1 MHSIQS
7 CTCPTL
13 GGRPSWFEQP
23 VLRGTISYKLNLKG
37 VNMTSNETKKKEGR
51 WALKRRLKREREQ
64 AGQSYRRTARLR
76 LQEMFK
82 AGFGSKRSSDKTDAD
97 TQNKIYSKNTFETYK
112 RQFSYFADWLS
123 EAHKEAYTL
132 ADARQYVDEY
142 LLHLIELERSAYSI
156 TTAKAALAKV
166 FQTEATQFI
175 DTPSRERA
183 NIKRSRGV
191 AVRDSN
197 ISNKTETKLALF
209 SSAVGLRR
217 KEMMSIE
224 SKDLFFDNGKAYL
237 NVTKGTKGGKARIV
251 EICGTSEGETKM
263 IVEWI
268 QSRNGKLFPK
278 LNTNYDNHH
287 YRAIYAQRL
296 YDRYKREEKDIPLK
310 ERYIMRKERAGE
322 VYDKSA
328 MKVVSENLGHNR
340 ISVIAQS
347 YLYN

>member
-13 GGRPSWFEQP
+13 GGRPLRFEQP

-82 AGFGSKRSSDKTDAD
+82 AGFGNKRSSDKTDAD

-112 RQFSYFADWLS
+112 RQFSYFADWLA

-132 ADARQYVDEY
+132 SDARQYVDEY
-142 LLHLIELERSAYSI
+142 LLHLIELGRSAYSI

-175 DTPSRERA
+175 ETPPRERA

-237 NVTKGTKGGKARIV
+237 NVTKGTKGGKPRIV
-251 EICGTSEGETKM
+251 EICGISEGETKM

-268 QSRNGKLFPK
+268 QSREGKLFPK

-287 YRAIYAQRL
+287 YRAVYAQRL
-296 YDRYKREEKDIPLK
+296 YDRYKREERDIPPK